1 MNPWDKLKKL
11 IEEEEGR
18 IDMVYLDTEGKPT
31 GGVGHLMQQ
40 DELDSLGIEGYTTV
54 ETIYGPREVGTDKN
68 GTPISLSNEWV
79 NSRLD
84 NDLGIAY
91 EAAKTQL
98 PTNKGVDGM
107 IDRLTAVNFQLG
119 VNWEEKFP
127 GAMESLQDGDAIG
140 FANNLKYK
148 DIDNVDAGF
157 SKYYNQMG
165 GAMNENNRVDKGI
178 VDATRVTKENQDRLD
193 REFIQQSAYKDVSAK
208 VALEWDMVNTL
219 TDLGQVFTPHKKE
232 GKQ

>member
-1 MNPWDKLKKL
+1 MNPWEELKKL

-31 GGVGHLMQQ
+31 GGVGHLMKE
-40 DELDSLGIEGYTTV
+40 DELDSLGVEGYTTV
-54 ETIYGPREVGTDKN
+54 QTIYGPREVGTDKN
-68 GTPISLSNEWV
+68 GTPISLSDEWV

-84 NDLGIAY
+84 NDLGIAH
-91 EAAKTQL
+91 EAAKAQL

-127 GAMESLQDGDAIG
+127 GAMKSLQDGDAIG

-148 DIDNVDAGF
+148 DINNVDAGF

-178 VDATRVTKENQDRLD
+178 VDATRITKENQDRLE
-193 REFIQQSAYKDVSAK
+193 REFIQQSAYKDASAK
-208 VALEWDMVNTL
+208 VAKEWDMVNTL

-232 GKQ
+232 GE

>member
-1 MNPWDKLKKL
+1 MNPWEELKKL

-18 IDMVYLDTEGKPT
+18 IDMVYLDTERKPT
-31 GGVGHLMQQ
+31 GGVGHLMKQ
-40 DELDSLGIEGYTTV
+40 DELDSLGVVGYTTV
-54 ETIYGPREVGTDKN
+54 ETIYGPREVGIDKN
-68 GTPISLSNEWV
+68 GTPISLSDEWV

-84 NDLGIAY
+84 NDLGIAH
-91 EAAKTQL
+91 EAAKAQL

-127 GAMESLQDGDAIG
+127 DAMKSLQGGDVMG
-140 FANNLKYK
+140 FANNLKYE
-148 DIDNVDAGF
+148 DINNIDDGY
-157 SKYYNQMG
+157 SKYYEQMG
-165 GAMNENNRVDKGI
+165 GEMNKNNRVDKAI
-178 VDATRVTKENQDRLD
+178 SDATRVTKENQDRLE

-232 GKQ
+232 GE